1 MTSTAAQVEVI
12 LKRRAETHP
21 SQIKNFSM
29 RRITNIAAIEI
40 VNGLINAS
48 DLSVNFFVRI
58 RLTLNQ
64 MISESGTPGA
74 TCHLSMF
81 KALN

>member
-1 MTSTAAQVEVI
+1 
-12 LKRRAETHP
+12 
-21 SQIKNFSM
+21 
-29 RRITNIAAIEI
+29 
-40 VNGLINAS
+40 
-48 DLSVNFFVRI
+48 
-58 RLTLNQ
+58 LNQ